1 MMMLVFGELMKNS
14 FFFLLIFM
22 LSSSVFCQDN
32 DSNPVLTIEG
42 GKVIGVQ
49 TPTKGVIAYKGIPFA
64 APPVGELR
72 WKEPQPVVPWNGVKT
87 ADKYG
92 AAAEQVTWD
101 PQSFYG
107 KEWRASGSVP
117 FSEDCLYLNIWT
129 SAASQIGKKLPVAMW
144 IHGGG
149 YREGFAFEPEM
160 DGGEE
165 WASCGVILV
174 SVTYRLGILGFFSHP
189 LLSAE
194 SPHGVSGN
202 YGLLDQIAALTWIHD
217 NIEQFGGDPN
227 NITIFGQSAGAGSVQ
242 ALCASPLSKNMIS
255 NAISMSGG
263 GLGNFGLGGG
273 SLDTVQLA
281 SKNMMD
287 YFKKTTLTEMRA
299 LSFEELLQKSKV
311 YSDSTKKRIF
321 WGPVIDNYVSE
332 GTFSEEAKAGKIA
345 DIPYIFGYTAN
356 DLLDMTKAVED
367 FCALRAE
374 KSSKPAYAYLFA
386 RQLPGDS
393 SGAFHSADLWYVF
406 HSFRHSWRP
415 FTADD
420 QALSKLM
427 VTYWTNFA
435 KFGNPNGAQK
445 GTWTPYSVQDAK
457 LMEFNVIG
465 DEAACAMTSSPKY
478 KGSAFKW
485 QR

>member
-1 MMMLVFGELMKNS
+1 V
-14 FFFLLIFM
+14 IWI
-22 LSSSVFCQDN
+22 LSSSVFCQDK
-32 DSNPVLTIEG
+32 DSNPVITIEG
-42 GKVIGVQ
+42 GKIIGML
-49 TPTKGVIAYKGIPFA
+49 TPTKGIIAYKGIPFA
-64 APPVGELR
+64 APPVGDLR
-72 WKEPQPVVPWNGVKT
+72 WKEPQTVVPWEGLKV

-117 FSEDCLYLNIWT
+117 FGEDCLYLNIWT
-129 SAASQIGKKLPVAMW
+129 PAAGQTEKKPPVAMW

-165 WASCGVILV
+165 WASHGVIFV

-202 YGLLDQIAALTWIHD
+202 YGLLDQIAALKWIYN
-217 NIEQFGGDPN
+217 NIRQFGGDPT

-242 ALCASPLSKNMIS
+242 ALCASPLSKNLIS
-255 NAISMSGG
+255 HAISMSGG
-263 GLGNFGLGGG
+263 GLSNFSLG
-273 SLDTVQLA
+273 STNFDTVQLA
-281 SKNMMD
+281 NKNLMD
-287 YFKKTTLTEMRA
+287 YFKKTTLKEMRA
-299 LSFEELLQKSKV
+299 LSFEELLKM
-311 YSDSTKKRIF
+311 SDDYAAATKKRMF
-321 WGPVIDNYVSE
+321 WSPVIDNYVSE
-332 GTFSEEAKAGKIA
+332 GTFNEEARVSKIA

-356 DLLDMTKAVED
+356 DLFDMTKAVED

-393 SGAFHSADLWYVF
+393 SGAFHSSDLWYVF

-415 FTADD
+415 FTAGD
-420 QALSKLM
+420 QALSKQM
-427 VTYWTNFA
+427 VDYWTNFA
-435 KFGNPNGAQK
+435 KFGNPNGTEK
-445 GTWTPYSVQDAK
+445 DTWISYSLKVPK
-457 LMEFNVIG
+457 LMKFNVNG
-465 DEAACAMTSSPKY
+465 DKAACTMTDSPEY
-478 KGSAFKW
+478 KGNTFSRK
-485 QR
+485 R

>member
-1 MMMLVFGELMKNS
+1 MKNL
-14 FFFLLIFM
+14 FFFVLICV
-22 LSSSVFCQDN
+22 LSSLTFCQDK
-32 DSNPVLTIEG
+32 DSDPVLTIEG

-64 APPVGELR
+64 APPVGDLR
-72 WKEPQPVVPWNGVKT
+72 WKEPQPVVSWEGVKV
-87 ADKYG
+87 ANKYG

-129 SAASQIGKKLPVAMW
+129 PAAGQMDNKLPVAMW

-165 WASCGVILV
+165 WASHGVILV
-174 SVTYRLGILGFFSHP
+174 TVTYRLGILGFFSHP

-202 YGLLDQIAALTWIHD
+202 YGLLDQIAALKWIHE

-242 ALCASPLSKNMIS
+242 SLCASPLSKNIIS
-255 NAISMSGG
+255 RAISMSGG
-263 GLGNFGLGGG
+263 GLGNFALGGG
-273 SLDTVQLA
+273 SLDTVQLVNM
-281 SKNMMD
+281 NMMN
-287 YFKKTTLTEMRA
+287 YFKKTTLKEMRA
-299 LSFEELLQKSKV
+299 LSFGELLQMSKV

-321 WGPVIDNYVSE
+321 WSPVIDNYVSE

-356 DLLDMTKAVED
+356 DLFDMTKAVED

-374 KSSKPAYAYLFA
+374 KSSKPAYGYLFA
-386 RQLPGDS
+386 RRLPGDS
-393 SGAFHSADLWYVF
+393 SGAFHSSDLWYVF

-415 FTADD
+415 FTAGD
-420 QALSKLM
+420 QALSKQM
-427 VTYWTNFA
+427 VVYWTNFA
-435 KFGNPNGAQK
+435 RFGNPNGTGK
-445 GTWTPYSVQDAK
+445 NIWTPYSAQDPK
-457 LMEFNVIG
+457 LMEFNVDG
-465 DEAACAMTSSPKY
+465 SRANCNMSGSPKY
-478 KGSAFKW
+478 SGSAFKW